1 VYVLGGGKA
10 PRRTELVERLRS
22 ATLHTADETVL
33 ASAAK
38 RALRW
43 GGNIY
48 MPMLGGQQTTP
59 FVLAGAVAS
68 TLTRSS
74 EPERARRYLGALYT
88 TCDYFLGCNS
98 LNQTWVTGL
107 GPRCPTQI
115 FHMDAWYNG
124 KGRFHPGL
132 IPYSPWRKE
141 KDQGMGPWDAAWPH
155 STLYPGIDAW
165 PGNERW
171 FSNRCSPMASE
182 FTIHQNIGPAAA
194 IFGFLCQENPP

>member
-1 VYVLGGGKA
+1 MRVTGTA
-10 PRRTELVERLRS
+10 TTRT
-22 ATLHTADETVL
+22 T
-33 ASAAK
+33 
-38 RALRW
+38 
-43 GGNIY
+43 
-48 MPMLGGQQTTP
+48 
-59 FVLAGAVAS
+59 F
-68 TLTRSS
+68 
-74 EPERARRYLGALYT
+74 
-88 TCDYFLGCNS
+88 DYFLGCNS
-98 LNQTWVTGL
+98 LSQTWVTGL

-132 IPYSPWRKE
+132 ITYSPWRKE
-141 KDQGMGPWDAAWPH
+141 KNEGMGPWDAAWPH

-194 IFGFLCQENPP
+194 IFGFLCEENPP